1 MKKTSLFILVGA
13 GLICAMTFLSGCS
26 DMVLFHPKGPVGDDE
41 RFLMLMSIGLML
53 IVVLPAI
60 VMALWFS
67 RRYRASNTKAVYT
80 PKWGGSDKIDLV
92 IWLVPVAIVIALSY
106 LVWTGTFRLDP
117 YKPIDRGVKPIHIEV
132 VSMDWKW
139 LFIYPDHDIAAVN
152 QLVFPAG
159 VPLSFKLTSDTV
171 MTSFFIPQL
180 GSQMY
185 AMAGMQTRL
194 HLLADVPGVYVGQN
208 QEFSGRGYSG
218 MHFKAIATSPEE
230 FRAWVAAAKGSPEKL
245 DLPRYGKLRKPTE
258 GVPVTYFSSVRP
270 GLFKHIMG
278 RYMGWM
284 GKKGEMGKTGKTP
297 APVKKPLE
305 RIGAMPRHLEEG

>member
-1 MKKTSLFILVGA
+1 MKKTSRFILVGA
-13 GLICAMTFLSGCS
+13 GLACAMAFLGGCS
-26 DMVLFHPKGPVGDDE
+26 DMVLFNPKGPVGHDE
-41 RFLMLMSIGLML
+41 RFLMLMAIGLML

-60 VMALWFS
+60 VMTLWFS
-67 RRYRASNTKAVYT
+67 RKYRASNTKAVYT
-80 PKWGGSDKIDLV
+80 PKWGGSGKIDLV
-92 IWLVPVAIVIALSY
+92 IWLVPLAIVIALSY

-117 YKPIDRGVKPIHIEV
+117 YKPIAGEGKPIHIEV

-139 LFIYPDHDIAAVN
+139 LFIYPDQDIAAVN

-194 HLLADVPGVYVGQN
+194 HLLADAPGVYVGQN

-230 FRAWVAAAKGSPEKL
+230 FRAWVATAKGSPEKL

-258 GVPVTYFSSVRP
+258 NVPVTYFSSVRP

-278 RYMGWM
+278 KYMGWM
-284 GKKGEMGKTGKTP
+284 GKMGEMGKTGKAP
-297 APVKKPLE
+297 APVKKPPE
-305 RIGAMPRHLEEG
+305 RMGAMPRHLEEG

>member
-1 MKKTSLFILVGA
+1 MKKTSRFIFVGA
-13 GLICAMTFLSGCS
+13 GLVCAMALLSGCS
-26 DMVLFHPKGPVGDDE
+26 DMVLFHPKGPVGEDE
-41 RFLMLMSIGLML
+41 RFLMLMAIGLML

-67 RRYRASNTKAVYT
+67 RKYRASNTNATYA
-80 PKWGGSDKIDLV
+80 PKWDYSARIDWV
-92 IWLVPVAIVIALSY
+92 IWLVPLAIVIALSY

-117 YKPIDRGVKPIHIEV
+117 YKPIDREVKPIHIEV

-159 VPLSFKLTSDTV
+159 VPLDFRLTSDTV

-194 HLLADVPGVYVGQN
+194 HLLAHVPGVYVGQN
-208 QEFSGRGYSG
+208 QEFSGRGYSA
-218 MHFKAIATSPEE
+218 MHFKAIATSLEE
-230 FRAWVAAAKGSPEKL
+230 FQAWVATAKKSPERL
-245 DLPRYGKLRKPTE
+245 NLTQYGKLRKPTT

-270 GLFKHIMG
+270 GLFEHILSK
-278 RYMGWM
+278 YMGWM
-284 GKKGEMGKTGKTP
+284 GKMGEMGKTGKAP
-297 APVKKPLE
+297 APVKRPPE
-305 RIGAMPRHLEEG
+305 GIGARPRHLEEG